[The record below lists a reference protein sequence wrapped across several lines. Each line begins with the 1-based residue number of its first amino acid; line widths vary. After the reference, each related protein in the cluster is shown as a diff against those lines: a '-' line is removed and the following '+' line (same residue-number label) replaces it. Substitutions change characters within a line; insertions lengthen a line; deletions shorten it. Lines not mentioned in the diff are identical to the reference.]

1 MHRDSCDAGW
11 QARLGNRAGAATVL
25 VLTALALQF
34 AGPTG
39 SGAASRVECGR
50 ISLPRG
56 YSALVNVEGASC
68 RSARVA
74 VRDNLAKRIRRQ
86 TGGTGITRKRGWRC
100 TPAHGDEAV
109 CYKGSA
115 IAFGYSLSR

>member
-1 MHRDSCDAGW
+1 MNRDRCEADW
-11 QARLGNRAGAATVL
+11 QARPGSRARAATV
-25 VLTALALQF
+25 VLLAALALQF
-34 AGPTG
+34 AGPAG

-86 TGGTGITRKRGWRC
+86 TGGTGITHKRGWRC

-115 IAFGYSLSR
+115 IAFGYKLSP